1 MVKLGGNSH
10 RTIDRKPFDSTLNR
24 LVQQKPIFSNIMSPF
39 EAVTQAPADPILSI
53 TESFKTDPNPEKINL
68 SVGVFVNDS
77 GVTPVLDTVREAEK
91 ALAETNTTKSYLPM
105 TGNPRYASLTQTL
118 CFGVELAESLTGKIV
133 TAQTPGGT
141 GALRVAADF
150 IKGNL
155 KTKSAWLSNPTWA
168 NHKGIFSA
176 AGLDTNV
183 YSYFDS
189 TTLSLDYSAFLES
202 IKSIPSGD
210 VVILHACCHNPTG
223 ADLSPEQWDEVAN
236 IASANGWLPLL
247 DFAYQGFGLSIE
259 KDAYAPRA
267 FAKAGLPLFVCQS
280 FSKNLGLYRERAGAL
295 QIVVN
300 NAEESTRVASQ
311 VKIAIRTNYSNPP
324 AHGGAIV
331 EAILGDSQWQ
341 TRWTEELDTMRTRI
355 HEVRRQ
361 FVDALADAGVSRDFS
376 FLKDQKGMFS
386 FTGLTKEQAI
396 ALRTDHSIYIVDSG
410 RINVAGITSDNL
422 PRLVNVLK
430 EILG

>member
-1 MVKLGGNSH
+1 MKLGGNSH
-10 RTIDRKPFDSTLNR
+10 RAIDRKLFDSTFDR
-24 LVQQKPIFSNIMSPF
+24 LVQPKPSFSNIMSPF
-39 EAVTQAPADPILSI
+39 EPVPQAPADPILSI

-91 ALAETNTTKSYLPM
+91 VLAETNTTKSYLPM

-118 CFGVELAESLTGKIV
+118 CFGDELAESLTGKIV

-236 IASANGWLPLL
+236 IASVKGWLPLL

-259 KDAYAPRA
+259 EDAYAPRA

-324 AHGGAIV
+324 AHGGALV

-341 TRWTEELDTMRTRI
+341 TRWTEELDAMRTRI

-361 FVDALADAGVSRDFS
+361 FVTALADAGVSRDFS
-376 FLKDQKGMFS
+376 FLKDQNGMFS

>member
-1 MVKLGGNSH
+1 
-10 RTIDRKPFDSTLNR
+10 
-24 LVQQKPIFSNIMSPF
+24 MSPF
-39 EAVTQAPADPILSI
+39 ETVTQAPADPILSI

-77 GVTPVLDTVREAEK
+77 GVTPILDTVHEAEK
-91 ALAETNTTKSYLPM
+91 TLAETNTTKSYLPM
-105 TGNPRYASLTQTL
+105 TGSPRYASLTQTL
-118 CFGVELAESLTGKIV
+118 CFGDELAESLTGKIV

-176 AGLDTNV
+176 AGLDTNI

-189 TTLSLDYSAFLES
+189 ATLSLDYSAFLES

-223 ADLSPEQWDEVAN
+223 ADLSPEQWDEVAD
-236 IASANGWLPLL
+236 IASSKGWLPLL

-259 KDAYAPRA
+259 EDAYAPRA

-280 FSKNLGLYRERAGAL
+280 FSKNLGLYRERVGAL
-295 QIVVN
+295 HIVVDN
-300 NAEESTRVASQ
+300 VEESKRVASQ

-331 EAILGDSQWQ
+331 ETILGDSQWQ
-341 TRWTEELDTMRTRI
+341 TRWTEEVDAMRTRI

-361 FVDALADAGVSRDFS
+361 FVTALADAGVSRDFS
-376 FLKDQKGMFS
+376 FLRDQKGMFS

-410 RINVAGITSDNL
+410 RINVAGITSHNL

>member
-1 MVKLGGNSH
+1 MKLGGNSH
-10 RTIDRKPFDSTLNR
+10 RAIDRKLFDSTLDR
-24 LVQQKPIFSNIMSPF
+24 LVQPKPSFSNIMSPF
-39 EAVTQAPADPILSI
+39 ETVTQAPADPILSI

-91 ALAETNTTKSYLPM
+91 VLAETNTTKSYLPM

-118 CFGVELAESLTGKIV
+118 CFGDELAESLTGKIV

-176 AGLDTNV
+176 AGLDTKV

-236 IASANGWLPLL
+236 IASVKGWLPLL

-259 KDAYAPRA
+259 EDAYAPRA

-324 AHGGAIV
+324 AHGGALV

-341 TRWTEELDTMRTRI
+341 TRWTEELDAMRTRI

-361 FVDALADAGVSRDFS
+361 FVTALADAGVSRDFS

>member
-1 MVKLGGNSH
+1 MKLGGKSH
-10 RTIDRKPFDSTLNR
+10 RTIDRKPLDSTLNR

-39 EAVTQAPADPILSI
+39 ETVTQAPADPILSI
-53 TESFKTDPNPEKINL
+53 TESFKADPNPEKINL

-91 ALAETNTTKSYLPM
+91 VLAETNTTKSYLPM

-118 CFGVELAESLTGKIV
+118 CFGDELAESLTGKIV

-202 IKSIPSGD
+202 IMSIPSGD

-236 IASANGWLPLL
+236 IASAKGWLPLL

-259 KDAYAPRA
+259 EDAYAPRA

-341 TRWTEELDTMRTRI
+341 TRWTEELDAMRNRI

-361 FVDALADAGVSRDFS
+361 FVNALADAGVSRDFS

>member
-1 MVKLGGNSH
+1 
-10 RTIDRKPFDSTLNR
+10 
-24 LVQQKPIFSNIMSPF
+24 MSPF
-39 EAVTQAPADPILSI
+39 ETVTQAPADPILSI

-91 ALAETNTTKSYLPM
+91 VLAETNTTKSYLPM

-118 CFGVELAESLTGKIV
+118 CFGDELAESLTGKIV

-176 AGLDTNV
+176 AGLDTKV

-223 ADLSPEQWDEVAN
+223 ADLSPGQWDEVAN
-236 IASANGWLPLL
+236 IASVKGWLPLL

-259 KDAYAPRA
+259 EDAYAPRA

-324 AHGGAIV
+324 AHGGALV

-341 TRWTEELDTMRTRI
+341 TRWTEELDAMRTRI

-361 FVDALADAGVSRDFS
+361 FVTALADAGVSRDFS

>member
-1 MVKLGGNSH
+1 MKLGGNSH
-10 RTIDRKPFDSTLNR
+10 RAIDRKLFDSTLNR
-24 LVQQKPIFSNIMSPF
+24 LVQPKPSFSNIMSPF
-39 EAVTQAPADPILSI
+39 ETVTQAPADPILSI

-91 ALAETNTTKSYLPM
+91 VLAETNTTKSYLPM

-118 CFGVELAESLTGKIV
+118 CFGDELAESLTGKIV

-236 IASANGWLPLL
+236 IASVKGWLPLL

-259 KDAYAPRA
+259 EDAYAPRA

-324 AHGGAIV
+324 AHGGALV

-341 TRWTEELDTMRTRI
+341 TRWIKELDAMRTRI

-361 FVDALADAGVSRDFS
+361 FVTALAEAGVSRDFS